1 MPYVEVNKVVKGDKK
16 ELYEIIKRM
25 EDYPEFMKDVIS
37 VETLEKG
44 NDNTTVTYWV
54 TNVDGRKIK
63 WKELDKFDNDNCHIA
78 YKQIEG
84 DLRKFEGE
92 WILED
97 TPEGVKVTLTVD
109 FDFGIPMIAP
119 LLNPILKKKVK
130 QNSESMLQSIKERME
145 NISA

>member
-1 MPYVEVNKVVKGDKK
+1 MPYVEVSKVIQGDKK

-25 EDYPEFMKDVIS
+25 EDYPKFMKDVVS
-37 VETLEKG
+37 VETLERG
-44 NDNTTVTYWV
+44 NDNTTVTYWI

-63 WKELDKFDNDNCHIA
+63 WKELDKFDDLNYRIA
-78 YKQIEG
+78 YKQIAG

-97 TPEGVKVTLTVD
+97 SVEGIKVILTVD

-130 QNSESMLQSIKERME
+130 QNSEAMLQSIKERIE
-145 NISA
+145 NAS